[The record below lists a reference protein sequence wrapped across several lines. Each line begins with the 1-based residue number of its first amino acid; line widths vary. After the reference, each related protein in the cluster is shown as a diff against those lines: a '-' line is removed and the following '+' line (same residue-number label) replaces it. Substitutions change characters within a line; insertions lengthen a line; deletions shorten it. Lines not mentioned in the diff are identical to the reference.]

1 MRGGVRIPVEG
12 GPERLAPADGKHFS
26 LEELQDAVGGY
37 IELVAIPAVPRAV
50 LIVDEDGLRKRLPA
64 NDVATYLAQQ
74 RVVGPVVMCAR
85 ALLR

>member
-1 MRGGVRIPVEG
+1 MSVLIPVDG
-12 GPERLAPADGKHFS
+12 GPEKLVPANGEYFS
-26 LEELQDAVGGY
+26 LEELQEAVGGY
-37 IELVAIPAVPRAV
+37 IELVPIPAIPGAV
-50 LIVDEDGLRKRLPA
+50 LIVDEDGLSKRLPA